1 MKSMMRRFNLVRTE
15 DISGMSGT
23 GIVGEGV
30 VLTSGRAVLTWLT
43 PLTSVAL
50 YDSIDALEKIHG
62 HEGRT
67 TVVFI
72 DE

>member
-1 MKSMMRRFNLVRTE
+1 MKSMMRRFNLVRSE
-15 DISGMSGT
+15 DVSGMSGT

-43 PLTSVAL
+43 PIASVAI
-50 YDSIDALEKIHG
+50 YDSVDAMEKIHG

-67 TVVFI
+67 SVVYI
-72 DE
+72 DK